1 MLQHL
6 TGQPIPGIP
15 CSQTFSSDL
24 AHRTRELLQ
33 QHEAVLT
40 FLRSTIPCLV
50 DATDNNTSNLI
61 PI

>member
-1 MLQHL
+1 MLEHL

-15 CSQTFSSDL
+15 CCQTLSSGL
-24 AHRTRELLQ
+24 AHRTKELLQ

-40 FLRSTIPCLV
+40 FLRYLV
-50 DATDNNTSNLI
+50 VTTDRNTYNFR